1 MRNEGLGSWP
11 ARRARKTPRRVALV
25 HGGLSAARGGPSTDD
40 GGPSTECGGRS
51 ANAGGPSTEYGG
63 RSANAGGPSTE
74 YRGRST
80 STGDLSTDYRTLHTR
95 VTRLAHA
102 LRTRGIRRGDRVAY
116 LGPNHPAY
124 LETLFAAGTLGAVF
138 VPLNTRLAGPE
149 IAYQLTDS
157 GAKALVHAPS
167 HAAVVAGLPGH
178 TDVRTYIEV
187 GTEYEQVLAAASEEP
202 IDEPVGLDDTC
213 IIMYTSGTTGRPKG
227 AMLTH
232 GNLIWN
238 AVNVLVDTD
247 LIADERALV
256 SAPLFHTAGL
266 NMLTLPVLLKGGTC
280 VLVESFDPAA
290 TLDLIEQHRITF
302 MFGVPTM
309 FEQVARHP
317 RWADTDLSSLRILTC
332 GGSPVPTPLIAAYQE
347 RGLTF
352 LQGYGMTEAAPGT
365 LFLDAEHAVSKAGSA
380 GVPHFFSDVRVVRP
394 DFTPVDV
401 GETGEIVVRGP
412 HVMPGYWGLPEETA
426 ASFTDGWFRSGDAA
440 RVDED
445 DYVYIVDRM
454 KDMIISGGENVYPA
468 EIEDLLLAHPD
479 IDECAVIGV
488 ADDKWGEVPRAVV
501 VPREGAALD
510 PDEVLASLAGRLA
523 KYKIP
528 KSLVVADELPR
539 TASGK
544 LLKSRVRSR
553 YGNNPQAKDAT

>member
-11 ARRARKTPRRVALV
+11 ARRARKTPHRTALI
-25 HGGLSAARGGPSTDD
+25 HDERP
-40 GGPSTECGGRS
+40 
-51 ANAGGPSTEYGG
+51 
-63 RSANAGGPSTE
+63 
-74 YRGRST
+74 
-80 STGDLSTDYRTLHTR
+80 TDYRTLYTR

-102 LRTRGIRRGDRVAY
+102 LRDRGVRRGDRIAH

-149 IAYQLTDS
+149 IAYQLADS
-157 GAKALVHAPS
+157 GAKVLVHGPA
-167 HAAVVAGLPGH
+167 HAGLVAGLSGE
-178 TDVRTYIEV
+178 TDVRTRIEI
-187 GTEYEQVLAAASEEP
+187 GDAYEQALAAASDEP
-202 IDEPVGLDDTC
+202 IDEPVTPDDTC

-238 AVNVLVDTD
+238 AVNVLVDHD

-280 VLVESFDPAA
+280 VLVEAFDPET
-290 TLDLIEQHRITF
+290 TLDLIERHRITF
-302 MFGVPTM
+302 MFGVPAM
-309 FEQVARHP
+309 FDQVARHP
-317 RWADTDLSSLRILTC
+317 RWADADLSSLRILTC
-332 GGSPVPTPLIAAYQE
+332 GGSPVPTPLIAAYQQ

-365 LFLDAEHAVSKAGSA
+365 LFLDAEHAVTKAGSA

-394 DFTPVDV
+394 DLTPVDV
-401 GETGEIVVRGP
+401 GETGEVVVRGP
-412 HVMPGYWGLPEETA
+412 HVMAGYWGLPEETA
-426 ASFTDGWFRSGDAA
+426 AAFADGWFRSGDAA

-445 DYVYIVDRM
+445 GYVHIVDRI

-468 EIEDLLLAHPD
+468 EIEDLLLAHPG
-479 IDECAVIGV
+479 IAECAVIGV
-488 ADDKWGEVPRAVV
+488 PDDKWGEVPRAVV
-501 VPREGAALD
+501 VPAPGVDLD
-510 PDEVLASLAGRLA
+510 PDEVLASLTGRLA

-528 KSLVVADELPR
+528 KSVVVTDELPR
-539 TASGK
+539 TATGK
-544 LLKSRVRSR
+544 LLKSRVRHR
-553 YGNNPQAKDAT
+553 YGTPNTPTP

>member
-11 ARRARKTPRRVALV
+11 ARRARKTPHRTALV
-25 HGGLSAARGGPSTDD
+25 HGDR
-40 GGPSTECGGRS
+40 
-51 ANAGGPSTEYGG
+51 
-63 RSANAGGPSTE
+63 
-74 YRGRST
+74 
-80 STGDLSTDYRTLHTR
+80 STDYRTLNTR
-95 VTRLAHA
+95 TTRLARA
-102 LRTRGIRRGDRVAY
+102 LRARGVRRGDRVAY

-124 LETLFAAGTLGAVF
+124 LETLFAAGLLGAVF

-149 IAYQLTDS
+149 LAYQLADS
-157 GAKALVHAPS
+157 GARVLVHAP
-167 HAAVVAGLPGH
+167 ARTALP
-178 TDVRTYIEV
+178 DAPEVRTYVEV
-187 GTEYEQVLAAASEEP
+187 GAAYEELLASADDEP
-202 IDEPVGLDDTC
+202 IDEPVTPDDTC

-232 GNLIWN
+232 GNLTWN
-238 AVNVLVDTD
+238 AINVLVDTD
-247 LIADERALV
+247 LTADERALV

-280 VLVESFDPAA
+280 VLVESFDPEA
-290 TLDLIEQHRITF
+290 TFDLVERHRITF

-309 FEQVARHP
+309 FDQIARHP
-317 RWADTDLSSLRILTC
+317 RWPAADLSSLRILTC

-394 DFTPVDV
+394 DLTPVDV
-401 GETGEIVVRGP
+401 GETGEVVVRGP
-412 HVMPGYWGLPEETA
+412 HVMSGYWGLPEESA
-426 ASFTDGWFRSGDAA
+426 ASFADGWFRSGDAA
-440 RVDED
+440 RVDAD
-445 DYVYIVDRM
+445 GYVYIVDRM

-468 EIEDLLLAHPD
+468 EIEDLLLAHPG
-479 IDECAVIGV
+479 IAECAVIGV
-488 ADDKWGEVPRAVV
+488 PDDTWGEVPRAVV
-501 VPREGAALD
+501 VPEAGVDLD

-544 LLKSRVRSR
+544 LLKSRVRKHFGHR
-553 YGNNPQAKDAT
+553 LP

>member
-11 ARRARKTPRRVALV
+11 ARRARKTPHRTALI
-25 HGGLSAARGGPSTDD
+25 HGETTFTYAELYD
-40 GGPSTECGGRS
+40 
-51 ANAGGPSTEYGG
+51 
-63 RSANAGGPSTE
+63 
-74 YRGRST
+74 
-80 STGDLSTDYRTLHTR
+80 RT
-95 VTRLAHA
+95 TRLAHA
-102 LRTRGIRRGDRVAY
+102 LRARGVRRGDRIAY
-116 LGPNHPAY
+116 LGPNHPSY
-124 LETLFAAGTLGAVF
+124 LETLFATGTLGAVF

-149 IAYQLTDS
+149 IAYQLADS
-157 GAKALVHAPS
+157 GAKALVYGPAFQGL
-167 HAAVVAGLPGH
+167 VAGLPGS
-178 TDVRTYIEV
+178 TDVRTYVEA
-187 GTEYEQVLAAASEEP
+187 GAEYEEALACASYEP
-202 IDEPVGLDDTC
+202 IDEPVGADDTC

-232 GNLIWN
+232 SNLTWN
-238 AVNVLVDTD
+238 AINVLVDTD

-280 VLVESFDPAA
+280 VLVEAFAPEA
-290 TLDLIEQHRITF
+290 TFDLIERHRITF

-317 RWADTDLSSLRILTC
+317 RWPDADLSSLRILTC
-332 GGSPVPTPLIAAYQE
+332 GGSPVSTPLIAAYQE

-352 LQGYGMTEAAPGT
+352 LQGYGMTEASPGT
-365 LFLDAEHAVSKAGSA
+365 LFLDAEHAVTKAGSA

-394 DFTPVDV
+394 DLAPVDV

-426 ASFTDGWFRSGDAA
+426 GSFADGWFRSGDAA
-440 RVDED
+440 RIDED
-445 DYVYIVDRM
+445 GYVFIVDRI
-454 KDMIISGGENVYPA
+454 KDMIISGGENIYPA

-479 IDECAVIGV
+479 IVECAVIGV
-488 ADDKWGEVPRAVV
+488 PDDKWGEVPRAVI
-501 VPREGAALD
+501 VPREDASVD
-510 PDEVLASLAGRLA
+510 PDEILASLSGRLA

-528 KSLVVADELPR
+528 KSVVLANELPR

-553 YGNNPQAKDAT
+553 YGNQ

>member
-11 ARRARKTPRRVALV
+11 ARRARKTPHRTALI
-25 HGGLSAARGGPSTDD
+25 HGG
-40 GGPSTECGGRS
+40 
-51 ANAGGPSTEYGG
+51 
-63 RSANAGGPSTE
+63 
-74 YRGRST
+74 T
-80 STGDLSTDYRTLHTR
+80 SLTYAQLYDRT
-95 VTRLAHA
+95 TRLAHA
-102 LRTRGIRRGDRVAY
+102 LRSRGIRRGDRIAY
-116 LGPNHPAY
+116 LGPNHPSY

-149 IAYQLTDS
+149 IAFQLADS
-157 GAKALVHAPS
+157 GAKALVYGPS
-167 HAAVVAGLPGH
+167 HAGLVAGLPGD
-178 TDVRTYIEV
+178 TDVRAYVEV
-187 GTEYEQVLAAASEEP
+187 GAEYEEAVAGAPAEP
-202 IDEPVGLDDTC
+202 VDEPVAPDDTC

-232 GNLIWN
+232 ANLTWN
-238 AVNVLVDTD
+238 AVNVLIDHD

-280 VLVESFDPAA
+280 VLVEAFDPNA
-290 TLDLIEQHRITF
+290 TFDLIEEHRITF

-317 RWADTDLSSLRILTC
+317 RWPDADLSSLRLLTC
-332 GGSPVPTPLIAAYQE
+332 GGSPVSTPLIAAYQE

-352 LQGYGMTEAAPGT
+352 LQGYGMTEASPGT

-394 DFTPVDV
+394 DLTPVDV
-401 GETGEIVVRGP
+401 GETGEVVVRGP
-412 HVMPGYWGLPEETA
+412 HVMPGYWGLPEESA
-426 ASFTDGWFRSGDAA
+426 ASFADGWFRSGDAA

-445 DYVYIVDRM
+445 GYVHIVDRI
-454 KDMIISGGENVYPA
+454 KDMIISGGENIYPA
-468 EIEDLLLAHPD
+468 EIEDLLLAHPG
-479 IDECAVIGV
+479 IVECAVIGV
-488 ADDKWGEVPRAVV
+488 PDEKWGEVPRAVV
-501 VPREGAALD
+501 VPREGVRVD

-528 KSLVVADELPR
+528 KSVVLADELPR

-544 LLKSRVRSR
+544 LLKSRVRNR
-553 YGNNPQAKDAT
+553 YGNS

>member
-11 ARRARKTPRRVALV
+11 ARRARKTPHRTALV
-25 HGGLSAARGGPSTDD
+25 HGDR
-40 GGPSTECGGRS
+40 
-51 ANAGGPSTEYGG
+51 
-63 RSANAGGPSTE
+63 
-74 YRGRST
+74 
-80 STGDLSTDYRTLHTR
+80 STDYRTLHTR
-95 VTRLAHA
+95 TSRLARV
-102 LRTRGIRRGDRVAY
+102 LRARGVRRGDRVAY

-124 LETLFAAGTLGAVF
+124 LETLFAAGLLGAVF

-149 IAYQLTDS
+149 LAYQLADS
-157 GAKALVHAPS
+157 GARVLVHAPS
-167 HAAVVAGLPGH
+167 RTVLP
-178 TDVRTYIEV
+178 DAPEVRTYVEV
-187 GTEYEQVLAAASEEP
+187 GAEYEELLTSADDGP
-202 IDEPVGLDDTC
+202 IDEPVTPDDTC

-232 GNLIWN
+232 GNLTWN
-238 AVNVLVDTD
+238 AINVLVDTD
-247 LIADERALV
+247 LTADERALV
-256 SAPLFHTAGL
+256 CAPLFHTAGL

-280 VLVESFDPAA
+280 VLVESFDPHA
-290 TLDLIEQHRITF
+290 TFDLVERHRITF

-309 FEQVARHP
+309 FERIARHP
-317 RWADTDLSSLRILTC
+317 RWPAADLSSLRILTC
-332 GGSPVPTPLIAAYQE
+332 GGSPVPTPLIATYQQ

-394 DFTPVDV
+394 DLTPVDV
-401 GETGEIVVRGP
+401 GETGEVVVRGP
-412 HVMPGYWGLPEETA
+412 HVMSGYWGLPEESA
-426 ASFTDGWFRSGDAA
+426 ASFAAGWFRSGDAA
-440 RVDED
+440 RVDAD
-445 DYVYIVDRM
+445 GYVHIVDRM

-468 EIEDLLLAHPD
+468 EIEDLLLAHSGVA
-479 IDECAVIGV
+479 ECAVIGV
-488 ADDKWGEVPRAVV
+488 PDDKWGEVPRAVV
-501 VPREGAALD
+501 VPEAGVDLD

-544 LLKSRVRSR
+544 LLKSRVRKHFGHR
-553 YGNNPQAKDAT
+553 LPQGKGTS

>member
-11 ARRARKTPRRVALV
+11 ARRARKTPHRTALI
-25 HGGLSAARGGPSTDD
+25 HGDTTVTYA
-40 GGPSTECGGRS
+40 E
-51 ANAGGPSTEYGG
+51 
-63 RSANAGGPSTE
+63 
-74 YRGRST
+74 
-80 STGDLSTDYRTLHTR
+80 LHTR

-102 LRTRGIRRGDRVAY
+102 LRARGIRRGDRVAY
-116 LGPNHPAY
+116 LGPNHPSY

-149 IAYQLTDS
+149 IGYQLSDS
-157 GAKALVHAPS
+157 GARALVYGPS
-167 HAAVVAGLPGH
+167 HAGLVAGLPGS
-178 TDVRTYIEV
+178 TDVRTYVEV
-187 GTEYEQVLAAASEEP
+187 GAEYEQLLAESPAEP
-202 IDEPVGLDDTC
+202 IDEPVSADDTC

-232 GNLIWN
+232 GNLTWN
-238 AVNVLVDTD
+238 AINVLVDTD

-280 VLVESFDPAA
+280 VLVEAFDPSA
-290 TLDLIEQHRITF
+290 TFDLIEQHRITF

-317 RWADTDLSSLRILTC
+317 RWADADLSSLRILTC
-332 GGSPVPTPLIAAYQE
+332 GGSPVSTPLIAAYQE

-352 LQGYGMTEAAPGT
+352 LQGYGMTEASPGT
-365 LFLDAEHAVSKAGSA
+365 LFLDAEHAISKAGSA

-394 DFTPVDV
+394 DLAPVDAD
-401 GETGEIVVRGP
+401 ETGEVVLRGP

-426 ASFTDGWFRSGDAA
+426 ASFADGWFRSGDAA

-445 DYVYIVDRM
+445 GYVFIVDRI
-454 KDMIISGGENVYPA
+454 KDMIISGGENIYPA
-468 EIEDLLLAHPD
+468 EIEDLLLGHPD
-479 IDECAVIGV
+479 IAECAVIGV
-488 ADDKWGEVPRAVV
+488 PDDKWGEVPRAVV
-501 VPREGAALD
+501 VPREGATPD

-528 KSLVVADELPR
+528 KSVVVADELPR

-544 LLKSRVRSR
+544 LLKSRVRKR
-553 YGNNPQAKDAT
+553 YGSNS

>member
-11 ARRARKTPRRVALV
+11 ARRARKTPHRTALI
-25 HGGLSAARGGPSTDD
+25 HGGTPTSYAALH
-40 GGPSTECGGRS
+40 E
-51 ANAGGPSTEYGG
+51 
-63 RSANAGGPSTE
+63 
-74 YRGRST
+74 
-80 STGDLSTDYRTLHTR
+80 RT
-95 VTRLAHA
+95 TRLAHA
-102 LRTRGIRRGDRVAY
+102 LRERGVRRGDRVAY
-116 LGPNHPAY
+116 LGPNHPSY
-124 LETLFAAGTLGAVF
+124 LETLFAAGMLGAVF

-149 IAYQLTDS
+149 IAYQLADS
-157 GAKALVHAPS
+157 GAKALLHAPS
-167 HAAVVAGLPGH
+167 HAGLVAGLPGH
-178 TDVRTYIEV
+178 TDVRTYLET
-187 GTEYEQVLAAASEEP
+187 GPEYEAVLASSSDEP
-202 IDEPVGLDDTC
+202 IDAPVTPDDTC

-232 GNLIWN
+232 GNITWN
-238 AVNVLVDTD
+238 ALNVLVDTD

-280 VLVESFDPAA
+280 VLVEAFDPDA
-290 TLDLIEQHRITF
+290 TFDLIARHRITF

-309 FEQVARHP
+309 FDQLSRHP
-317 RWADTDLSSLRILTC
+317 RWPAADLSSLRILTC

-365 LFLDAEHAVSKAGSA
+365 LFLDAEHAITKAGSA

-394 DFTPVDV
+394 DLTPVDTD
-401 GETGEIVVRGP
+401 EPGEIVVRGP
-412 HVMPGYWGLPEETA
+412 HVMPGYWGLPDETA
-426 ASFTDGWFRSGDAA
+426 ASFADGWFRSGDAA

-445 DYVYIVDRM
+445 GYVFVVDRI
-454 KDMIISGGENVYPA
+454 KDMIISGGENIYPA
-468 EIEDLLLAHPD
+468 EIEDVLLTHPG
-479 IDECAVIGV
+479 IAECAVIGV

-510 PDEVLASLAGRLA
+510 PDEVLASLSGRLA

-528 KSLVVADELPR
+528 KSLVLADELPR

-544 LLKSRVRSR
+544 LLKSRVRTR
-553 YGNNPQAKDAT
+553 YGNQ

>member
-11 ARRARKTPRRVALV
+11 ARRARKTPHRTALI
-25 HGGLSAARGGPSTDD
+25 HGGTP
-40 GGPSTECGGRS
+40 
-51 ANAGGPSTEYGG
+51 
-63 RSANAGGPSTE
+63 
-74 YRGRST
+74 T
-80 STGDLSTDYRTLHTR
+80 SYATLHQRTN
-95 VTRLAHA
+95 RLAHA
-102 LRTRGIRRGDRVAY
+102 LRDRGVRRGDRIAY
-116 LGPNHPAY
+116 LGLNHPSY

-149 IAYQLTDS
+149 IAYQLADS
-157 GAKALVHAPS
+157 GAKALIYGPS
-167 HAAVVAGLPGH
+167 HAGLVAGLPGH
-178 TDVRTYIEV
+178 TDVRTYLEA
-187 GTEYEQVLAAASEEP
+187 GPDYEGALASASDEP
-202 IDEPVGLDDTC
+202 IDAPVTPDDTC
-213 IIMYTSGTTGRPKG
+213 LIMYTSGTTGRPKG

-232 GNLIWN
+232 GNITWN
-238 AVNVLVDTD
+238 ALNVLVDTD

-280 VLVESFDPAA
+280 VLVEAFDPDV
-290 TLDLIEQHRITF
+290 TFDLIARHRITF

-309 FEQVARHP
+309 FDQLARHP
-317 RWADTDLSSLRILTC
+317 RWPSADLSSLRILTC
-332 GGSPVPTPLIAAYQE
+332 GGSPVPTPLIAAYQQ

-394 DFTPVDV
+394 DLTPVDAE
-401 GETGEIVVRGP
+401 ETGEVVVRGP
-412 HVMPGYWGLPEETA
+412 HVMPGYWGLPDETA
-426 ASFTDGWFRSGDAA
+426 ASFAEGWFRSGDAA

-445 DYVYIVDRM
+445 GYVFIVDRI
-454 KDMIISGGENVYPA
+454 KDMIISGGENIYPA

-479 IDECAVIGV
+479 IVECAVIGV
-488 ADDKWGEVPRAVV
+488 PDDKWGEVPRAVV
-501 VPREGAALD
+501 VAREGAALD
-510 PDEVLASLAGRLA
+510 PDEVLASLSGRLA

-528 KSLVVADELPR
+528 KSVVLADELPR

-544 LLKSRVRSR
+544 LLKSRVRTR
-553 YGNNPQAKDAT
+553 YGNSEGTA

>member
-11 ARRARKTPRRVALV
+11 ARRARKTPHRTALI
-25 HGGLSAARGGPSTDD
+25 HGDTAVTYAA
-40 GGPSTECGGRS
+40 
-51 ANAGGPSTEYGG
+51 
-63 RSANAGGPSTE
+63 
-74 YRGRST
+74 
-80 STGDLSTDYRTLHTR
+80 LHTR

-102 LRTRGIRRGDRVAY
+102 LRARGIRRGDRIAY
-116 LGPNHPAY
+116 LGPNHPSY

-149 IAYQLTDS
+149 IAYQLSDS
-157 GAKALVHAPS
+157 GARALVYNPS
-167 HAAVVAGLPGH
+167 HAGLVAGLPGS
-178 TDVRTYIEV
+178 TDVRTYVEV
-187 GTEYEQVLAAASEEP
+187 GAEYEQLLAESPAEP
-202 IDEPVGLDDTC
+202 IDEPVTADDTC

-232 GNLIWN
+232 GNLTWN
-238 AVNVLVDTD
+238 AINVLVDHD

-280 VLVESFDPAA
+280 VLVEAFDPNA
-290 TLDLIEQHRITF
+290 TFDLIEQHRITF

-309 FEQVARHP
+309 FEQVARHS
-317 RWADTDLSSLRILTC
+317 RWADADLSSLRLLTC
-332 GGSPVPTPLIAAYQE
+332 GGSPVSTPLIAAYQE

-352 LQGYGMTEAAPGT
+352 LQGYGMTEASPGT

-394 DFTPVDV
+394 DLAPVDV
-401 GETGEIVVRGP
+401 DETGEVVLRGP

-426 ASFTDGWFRSGDAA
+426 ASFADGWFRSGDAA

-445 DYVYIVDRM
+445 GYVFIVDRI
-454 KDMIISGGENVYPA
+454 KDMIISGGENIYPA
-468 EIEDLLLAHPD
+468 EIEDLLLGHPD
-479 IDECAVIGV
+479 IAECAVIGV
-488 ADDKWGEVPRAVV
+488 PDDKWGEVPRAVV
-501 VPREGAALD
+501 VPREGATPD

-528 KSLVVADELPR
+528 KSVVVADELPR

-544 LLKSRVRSR
+544 LLKSRVRKR
-553 YGNNPQAKDAT
+553 YGSNS

>member
-11 ARRARKTPRRVALV
+11 ARRARKTPHRTALI
-25 HGGLSAARGGPSTDD
+25 HGDTAYSYAALH
-40 GGPSTECGGRS
+40 E
-51 ANAGGPSTEYGG
+51 
-63 RSANAGGPSTE
+63 
-74 YRGRST
+74 
-80 STGDLSTDYRTLHTR
+80 RT
-95 VTRLAHA
+95 TRLAHA
-102 LRTRGIRRGDRVAY
+102 LRARGVRRGDRVAY
-116 LGPNHPAY
+116 LGPNHPSY
-124 LETLFAAGTLGAVF
+124 LEALFAAGTLGAVF

-149 IAYQLTDS
+149 IAYQLADS
-157 GAKALVHAPS
+157 GAKALIYARVHAGL
-167 HAAVVAGLPGH
+167 VAGLPAD
-178 TDVRTYIEV
+178 TDVRTYLEV
-187 GTEYEQVLAAASEEP
+187 GAEYEQALQQAPSEP
-202 IDEPVGLDDTC
+202 VDEPVTPDDTC
-213 IIMYTSGTTGRPKG
+213 VIMYTSGTTGRPKG

-232 GNLIWN
+232 GNLTWN

-280 VLVESFDPAA
+280 VLVEAFDPDA
-290 TLDLIEQHRITF
+290 TFGLVARHRITF

-309 FEQVARHP
+309 FDLMARHP
-317 RWADTDLSSLRILTC
+317 GWAEADLTSLRLLTC

-352 LQGYGMTEAAPGT
+352 LQGYGMTEASPGT

-394 DFTPVDV
+394 DLVPVEA
-401 GETGEIVVRGP
+401 GETGEVVVRGP

-440 RVDED
+440 TVDAD
-445 DYVYIVDRM
+445 GYVRIVDRI
-454 KDMIISGGENVYPA
+454 KDMIISGGENIYPA
-468 EIEDLLLAHPD
+468 EIEDLILAHPGVA
-479 IDECAVIGV
+479 ECAVIGV
-488 ADDKWGEVPRAVV
+488 ADAKWGEVPRAVV
-501 VPREGAALD
+501 VPREGARPD
-510 PDEVLASLAGRLA
+510 PEAILAGLAGRLA

-528 KSLVVADELPR
+528 KSVVLADQLPR

-544 LLKSRVRSR
+544 LLKSRVRKR
-553 YGNNPQAKDAT
+553 YGNSEGTA

>member
-11 ARRARKTPRRVALV
+11 ARRARKTPHRTALI
-25 HGGLSAARGGPSTDD
+25 HGGTPLTYARLY
-40 GGPSTECGGRS
+40 E
-51 ANAGGPSTEYGG
+51 
-63 RSANAGGPSTE
+63 
-74 YRGRST
+74 
-80 STGDLSTDYRTLHTR
+80 RT
-95 VTRLAHA
+95 TRLAHA
-102 LRTRGIRRGDRVAY
+102 LRGRGVRRGDRIAY
-116 LGPNHPAY
+116 LGPNHPSY

-149 IAYQLTDS
+149 IAFQLADS
-157 GAKALVHAPS
+157 GAKALVYGPS
-167 HAAVVAGLPGH
+167 HAGLVAGLPGN
-178 TDVRTYIEV
+178 TDVRAYVEA
-187 GTEYEQVLAAASEEP
+187 GADYEELVASAAHEP
-202 IDEPVGLDDTC
+202 IDEPVAPDDTC

-232 GNLIWN
+232 GNLTWN
-238 AVNVLVDTD
+238 AINVLVDTD

-280 VLVESFDPAA
+280 VLVEAFDPDA
-290 TLDLIEQHRITF
+290 TFDLIEQHRITF

-317 RWADTDLSSLRILTC
+317 RWKEADLSSLRILTC
-332 GGSPVPTPLIAAYQE
+332 GGSPVSTPLIAAYQE

-352 LQGYGMTEAAPGT
+352 LQGYGMTEASPGT

-394 DFTPVDV
+394 DLTAVDV
-401 GETGEIVVRGP
+401 DETGEVVVRGP

-426 ASFTDGWFRSGDAA
+426 ASFADGWFRSGDAA

-445 DYVYIVDRM
+445 GYVHIVDRI
-454 KDMIISGGENVYPA
+454 KDMIISGGENIYPA

-479 IDECAVIGV
+479 IVECAVIGV
-488 ADDKWGEVPRAVV
+488 PDDKWGEVPRAVV
-501 VPREGAALD
+501 VPREGRSVD

-528 KSLVVADELPR
+528 KSVVLADELPR

-544 LLKSRVRSR
+544 LLKSRVRTR
-553 YGNNPQAKDAT
+553 FGN

>member
-11 ARRARKTPRRVALV
+11 ARRARKTPHRTALI
-25 HGGLSAARGGPSTDD
+25 HGDTAFTYAQLY
-40 GGPSTECGGRS
+40 E
-51 ANAGGPSTEYGG
+51 
-63 RSANAGGPSTE
+63 
-74 YRGRST
+74 
-80 STGDLSTDYRTLHTR
+80 RT
-95 VTRLAHA
+95 TRLAHA
-102 LRTRGIRRGDRVAY
+102 LRARGVRRGDRIAY
-116 LGPNHPAY
+116 LGPNHPSY

-149 IAYQLTDS
+149 IAYQLADS
-157 GAKALVHAPS
+157 GAKALVHAS
-167 HAAVVAGLPGH
+167 LYDG
-178 TDVRTYIEV
+178 TDVAVRIEV
-187 GTEYEQVLAAASEEP
+187 GEEYEAAVASAADEP
-202 IDEPVGLDDTC
+202 LDEPVTPDDTC

-232 GNLIWN
+232 ANLTWN

-280 VLVESFDPAA
+280 VLVEAFDPDA
-290 TLDLIEQHRITF
+290 TFELIARHRITF

-309 FEQVARHP
+309 FDLIARHP
-317 RWADTDLSSLRILTC
+317 RWPAADLSSLRILTC

-352 LQGYGMTEAAPGT
+352 LQGYGMTEASPGV
-365 LFLDAEHAVSKAGSA
+365 LFLDAEHAIGKAGSA

-394 DFTPVDV
+394 DMTPADV
-401 GETGEIVVRGP
+401 GETGEVVVRGP

-426 ASFTDGWFRSGDAA
+426 ASFSDGWFRSGDAA
-440 RVDED
+440 RIDGD
-445 DYVYIVDRM
+445 GYVFVVDRI
-454 KDMIISGGENVYPA
+454 KDMIISGGENIYPA

-479 IDECAVIGV
+479 IVECAVIGV
-488 ADDKWGEVPRAVV
+488 PDDKWGEVPRAVV
-501 VPREGAALD
+501 VPREGVPLD
-510 PDEVLASLAGRLA
+510 PDDVLAALAGRLA

-528 KSLVVADELPR
+528 KSVVIAEALPR

-544 LLKSRVRSR
+544 LLKSRVRTR
-553 YGNNPQAKDAT
+553 YGNS